1 MNNMT
6 RRITRNLVKVKDIKK
21 LGTQVS
27 QVNDLVN
34 DLGNDSYIRREK
46 DYHCLTD
53 NIKTI
58 LSDNQNLLTV
68 ANDNKNNKATLSP
81 KHDSQKEQ
89 ALQGVGE
96 LIKITNGKNASTE
109 KTQVEVLSDDSKMNV
124 ADMKDYAK
132 KTDLPTFVS
141 SDNTVQ
147 IDKNNNEYDLRVTN
161 TSGYFTNIITSSG
174 NHSLTNEIADGD
186 YYFKIVTNNADFL
199 SDTEIIFF
207 VAVNTSEGYVGNV
220 LPPMNLSS
228 VGISK
233 VTSYVLQDLGILT
246 EYGSFL
252 DESLFPSYTNLDTG
266 NTYKPTSFILKYKN
280 GDNFV
285 YEFFELLQTVG

>member
-1 MNNMT
+1 MT